1 MLFPSGPFSTTIESV
16 HLRLQEPKSI
26 IATLLTAYPGEL
38 AALGGAL
45 LWAVSSI
52 IYAQAG
58 QSVVPLVLNLAK
70 GIVAI
75 AFMVLTLA
83 LQANP
88 LPLLDSHDWLLLI
101 GSGIVGIGI
110 GDTVFFMALNNLGA
124 RRTVLLEALAP
135 PLAALLAIAFLGE
148 VLGWGAYVG
157 IVLTVFGVTWVVLE
171 RTAKLN
177 PTEPHDHAESLKS
190 DATIRKPPLLNSS
203 TSYRQGVFY
212 ACLAALC
219 QATGAVMTRAALVD
233 TAISPLWSGLIR
245 LVAGTLLVMLLVGG
259 LTVTQRLEKHVFKP
273 LQSPSFLGLIAVTA
287 FGSTFLA
294 IWLQQTAL
302 KFTAT
307 GIAQALTSTSPL
319 FVIPFAMMMGDRITV
334 RSVLGVLVALGGIWL
349 LFLNH

>member
-1 MLFPSGPFSTTIESV
+1 MTT
-16 HLRLQEPKSI
+16 
-26 IATLLTAYPGEL
+26 YPGEL

-58 QSVVPLVLNLAK
+58 QTVVPIVLNFAK

-83 LQANP
+83 IQQNP
-88 LPLLDSHDWLLLI
+88 LPTLDIQAWLLLI

-110 GDTVFFMALNNLGA
+110 GDTVFFMALNSLGA

-135 PLAALLAIAFLGE
+135 PLAAMLAIAFLGE
-148 VLGWGAYVG
+148 VLSWTGYGG
-157 IVLTVFGVTWVVLE
+157 ILFTVLGVTWVVLE
-171 RTAKLN
+171 RTVK
-177 PTEPHDHAESLKS
+177 
-190 DATIRKPPLLNSS
+190 
-203 TSYRQGVFY
+203 TSGNDLAISVQYRQGIIY
-212 ACLAALC
+212 GLLAALC

-233 TAISPLWSGLIR
+233 TSISPLWSGLIR
-245 LVAGTLLVMLLVGG
+245 LSAGTLLALVMMMVLF
-259 LTVTQRLEKHVFKP
+259 TSKRLERHALRP
-273 LQSPSFLGLIAVTA
+273 LRSLSLLGLIVITA
-287 FGSTFLA
+287 FASTFLA

-302 KFTAT
+302 KYTAA

-319 FVIPFAMMMGDRITV
+319 FVIPFAVMMGDRITV

-349 LFLNH
+349 LFLSH

>member
-1 MLFPSGPFSTTIESV
+1 MD
-16 HLRLQEPKSI
+16 I
-26 IATLLTAYPGEL
+26 ITAYRGEL

-45 LWAVSSI
+45 LWAIAST

-58 QSVVPLVLNLAK
+58 QTVVPLVLNVTK
-70 GIVAI
+70 GVVAI
-75 AFMVLTLA
+75 AFMLITLA
-83 LQANP
+83 LQQSV
-88 LPLLDSHDWLLLI
+88 LPSLDAREWLLLI

-110 GDTVFFMALNNLGA
+110 GDTVFFMALNSIGA
-124 RRTVLLEALAP
+124 RRTILLEALAP

-148 VLGWGAYVG
+148 VLGWAAYGG
-157 IVLTVFGVTWVVLE
+157 IVLTVVGVTWVVLE
-171 RTAKLN
+171 RTAKT
-177 PTEPHDHAESLKS
+177 TESTPD
-190 DATIRKPPLLNSS
+190 KPPESS
-203 TSYRQGVFY
+203 QNAEVSSAKPQTSTPTARYRQGLLY
-212 ACLAALC
+212 ALLAALC

-233 TAISPLWSGLIR
+233 TTISPLWSGLIR
-245 LVAGTLLVMLLVGG
+245 LVAGTGLAAILVIALLGSHRME
-259 LTVTQRLEKHVFKP
+259 RRVFQP
-273 LQSPSFLGLIAVTA
+273 LRSLSFLGLIAVTA

-349 LFLNH
+349 LFLE